1 MHAAGRKGNR
11 RNEDSERQQDMM
23 GGRIS
28 EKEFRDSRPFMRQ
41 AGKIRTVRGSRTA
54 AEGENMCMK
63 IVDMHCDTIAEL
75 LERRRG
81 GSEEGLR
88 QNRLHVDLEK
98 MKKGGYLLQNFALFV
113 ELSEKKDPLEE
124 VLELADL
131 YYEQMEK
138 NADLIRPA
146 YRYDEIEKN
155 ARDGFMSALLTIEE
169 GGVCKGNPAVLRI
182 LYRLGVRMMT
192 LTWNFPNEI
201 GYPNLDGNKDFYTP
215 NTSDGLT
222 ETGIRFVE
230 EMEKMGMIVDVSH
243 LSDAGF
249 YDVVRYTKRPFV
261 ASHSNARAVCPWV
274 RNLTDDMIRRLAER
288 GGVVGLN
295 YCADFL
301 RDSVT
306 GEPDIGRHARHI
318 ADVGGIECVG
328 LGSDFDGI
336 PPYQSCPRVE
346 KMDEL
351 AVIFE
356 KNGFSQQEIDK
367 IMYQNVFRVYK
378 EILG

>member
-1 MHAAGRKGNR
+1 
-11 RNEDSERQQDMM
+11 
-23 GGRIS
+23 
-28 EKEFRDSRPFMRQ
+28 
-41 AGKIRTVRGSRTA
+41 
-54 AEGENMCMK
+54 MK
-63 IVDMHCDTIAEL
+63 VIDMHCDTMHEL
-75 LERRRG
+75 WEERKRGEHMTLRRNNLMLDLER
-81 GSEEGLR
+81 
-88 QNRLHVDLEK
+88 
-98 MKKGGYLLQNFALFV
+98 MKKGGYSVQNFALFV
-113 ELSEKKDPLEE
+113 EQKPQTSSFATVKELLSVFREEMEANGDWISQVVTTKDILENEKAGRL
-124 VLELADL
+124 
-131 YYEQMEK
+131 
-138 NADLIRPA
+138 
-146 YRYDEIEKN
+146 
-155 ARDGFMSALLTIEE
+155 SALLTVE
-169 GGVCKGNPAVLRI
+169 GGEACEGKPENLRY
-182 LYRLGVRMMT
+182 LYDQGVRMMT

-222 ETGIRFVE
+222 ETGIWFVE
-230 EMEKMGMIVDVSH
+230 EMEEMGMIVDVSH

-249 YDVVRYTKRPFV
+249 YDVVKHTRKPFV
-261 ASHSNARAVCPWV
+261 ASHSNARGVCPWV
-274 RNLTDDMIRRLAER
+274 RNLTDDMIRRLADR
-288 GGVVGLN
+288 GGVMGLN

-306 GEPDIGRHARHI
+306 GELDIGKHARYI

-336 PPYQSCPRVE
+336 PPYQGCPKVE